1 MITGFALMAPTFSH
15 ANSLLPVWPWIL
27 NVSESIS
34 LAVFGTIV
42 VVRQVHHVAA
52 FLIVALAMIHIYLQI
67 WRDAF
72 WNEGHIS
79 VVVSGYK
86 YIEQDKP

>member
-1 MITGFALMAPTFSH
+1 MLELAERV
-15 ANSLLPVWPWIL
+15 SLG
-27 NVSESIS
+27 
-34 LAVFGTIV
+34 VFGTIV

-52 FLIVALAMIHIYLQI
+52 FLIVTLAMIHIYLQI

-72 WNEGHIS
+72 WTEGHIS

-86 YIEQDKP
+86 YIEEEEPAPPA